1 MDTLGGLLGGI
12 AGEAG
17 EAYASQQK
25 AAAEV
30 KTERER
36 QKGILNVVKTALP
49 WVIGGLVVVAF
60 IIFVIA
66 RRRKKV
72 V

>member
-1 MDTLGGLLGGI
+1 MEALGSVLGGI

-17 EAYASQQK
+17 EAYAAK
-25 AAAEV
+25 EEAAATI

-36 QKGILNVVKTALP
+36 QKGLLNVVKTALP
-49 WVIGGLVVVAF
+49 WVIGGLVVVVF

-66 RRRKKV
+66 RSRKKAA
-72 V
+72 